1 MQHPGLAPRSFSLL
15 ADWLPIPLQCFP
27 HWFPILGR
35 RFHDYFFSLLLEKP
49 CGQASQL
56 FGAAAK
62 LAPLKRVFTCD
73 FDVTDD
79 YRQHLFVNVDSR
91 YPIRHSSSRP
101 GAESVLRFLNQ
112 GRGLSLV
119 CAGRYNTAQ
128 LSAQIRTLRIRQ
140 EQGFNFSRQFSASPP
155 RAGAMLA
162 DFHEV
167 SRATWLHETG
177 AENSGNGASR
187 NEQTKTAKHHL
198 PADTQVR

>member
-1 MQHPGLAPRSFSLL
+1 MQRPGLAPRAFSLL
-15 ADWLPIPLQCFP
+15 AEWLPIPLQCFP
-27 HWFPILGR
+27 HWFPILGG

-62 LAPLKRVFTCD
+62 LAPLKRVFTFD

-112 GRGLSLV
+112 GRGLSLFSPGDTTPPNYPLKY
-119 CAGRYNTAQ
+119 ARSGSDS
-128 LSAQIRTLRIRQ
+128 SADSTSP
-140 EQGFNFSRQFSASPP
+140 GSSRP
-155 RAGAMLA
+155 R
-162 DFHEV
+162 HPRPV
-167 SRATWLHETG
+167 
-177 AENSGNGASR
+177 
-187 NEQTKTAKHHL
+187 QC
-198 PADTQVR
+198 